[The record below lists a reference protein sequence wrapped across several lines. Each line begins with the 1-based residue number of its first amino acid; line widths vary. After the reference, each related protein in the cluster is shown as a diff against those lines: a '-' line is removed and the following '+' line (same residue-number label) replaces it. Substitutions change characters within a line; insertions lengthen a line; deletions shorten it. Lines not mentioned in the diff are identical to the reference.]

1 MSQVRYPLHII
12 CHSSSN
18 RSYCMMPSLIT
29 WTSQVST
36 PDSRLAQ
43 EWWDVKGV
51 VKALTPDATNP
62 DPFKQGV
69 KSPLRDLPLGDCT
82 KYIKIDPAESSP
94 YLCNRWCWQ
103 RLLGQF
109 NHNSMPGRALW
120 KWIDTP
126 SISECPFKLHCLLQR
141 TKKNTSISEFDYST
155 FKLPQNSFL
164 VLWILVGFWHLNMTI
179 EQLKLRYVHLFC
191 SGGPPNVWDSAIDRT
206 LAGYPENRSAYLN
219 NNGVRGEVHETIL
232 SLPSPN

>member
-82 KYIKIDPAESSP
+82 KYIKIDPAHTFAIDGVGKDFLASSIII
-94 YLCNRWCWQ
+94 LCRAGHFGNGSIPH
-103 RLLGQF
+103 RLQNAYSNF
-109 NHNSMPGRALW
+109 IAFCNAR
-120 KWIDTP
+120 
-126 SISECPFKLHCLLQR
+126 
-141 TKKNTSISEFDYST
+141 KKNTSISEFDYST

-219 NNGVRGEVHETIL
+219 NKG
-232 SLPSPN
+232 

>member
-1 MSQVRYPLHII
+1 MVGCQRRCQGLDTGCDKPRPLQA
-12 CHSSSN
+12 
-18 RSYCMMPSLIT
+18 RG
-29 WTSQVST
+29 
-36 PDSRLAQ
+36 
-43 EWWDVKGV
+43 EK
-51 VKALTPDATNP
+51 
-62 DPFKQGV
+62 PFKGSAVGRLHQV
-69 KSPLRDLPLGDCT
+69 HQNR
-82 KYIKIDPAESSP
+82 SSP

-191 SGGPPNVWDSAIDRT
+191 SGGPPNDWDSAIDRT
-206 LAGYPENRSAYLN
+206 LAGYPKNRSAYLN
-219 NNGVRGEVHETIL
+219 NKG
-232 SLPSPN
+232 